1 MDFDYDFFVIG
12 AGSGGTRAARI
23 ASGHGAKVAVAEE
36 FRIGG
41 TCVIRGCVPK
51 KVLVYASRFADA
63 FAEAAAFG
71 WTLPGPPVFEWAIL
85 RAAKEKEIS
94 RLSDIYAANLER
106 SKVEIFRQ
114 RAVVAGPQ
122 AVTLADGRM
131 LSARHILIAT
141 GGAPSLH
148 SHIEGMEHTIT
159 SNEVFDLEIFPK
171 RLLVIGGGYV
181 AVEFASLMQRLGS
194 QVTLALRGDNIL
206 RGFDEDMRDGLRDQL
221 QAAGIAFRFGALPTH
236 IALDGQTRIVTL
248 SDGETLASDQVLIAT
263 GRHPTTTGLGLE
275 AAGVRLKPHGAVAV
289 EGGSTSN
296 VASIHAVGDVTDR
309 ITLTPMAIR
318 EGHVLA
324 DRLFGSGMRE
334 VNYDSVASAVFTTP
348 EIGTV
353 GLTETQARERF
364 DLVDIYKTSFRP
376 LKATITGG
384 TDRVVMKLV
393 VDGETDRLLG
403 AHILGAEA
411 GEIIQAL
418 SVAVKM
424 GARKADLDATIP
436 VHPTAAEELV
446 TMRERTAR
454 YTR

>member
-1 MDFDYDFFVIG
+1 
-12 AGSGGTRAARI
+12 
-23 ASGHGAKVAVAEE
+23 
-36 FRIGG
+36 
-41 TCVIRGCVPK
+41 
-51 KVLVYASRFADA
+51 
-63 FAEAAAFG
+63 
-71 WTLPGPPVFEWAIL
+71 
-85 RAAKEKEIS
+85 
-94 RLSDIYAANLER
+94 
-106 SKVEIFRQ
+106 
-114 RAVVAGPQ
+114 
-122 AVTLADGRM
+122 
-131 LSARHILIAT
+131 
-141 GGAPSLH
+141 
-148 SHIEGMEHTIT
+148 
-159 SNEVFDLEIFPK
+159 
-171 RLLVIGGGYV
+171 
-181 AVEFASLMQRLGS
+181 
-194 QVTLALRGDNIL
+194 
-206 RGFDEDMRDGLRDQL
+206 
-221 QAAGIAFRFGALPTH
+221 
-236 IALDGQTRIVTL
+236 
-248 SDGETLASDQVLIAT
+248 
-263 GRHPTTTGLGLE
+263 
-275 AAGVRLKPHGAVAV
+275 
-289 EGGSTSN
+289 